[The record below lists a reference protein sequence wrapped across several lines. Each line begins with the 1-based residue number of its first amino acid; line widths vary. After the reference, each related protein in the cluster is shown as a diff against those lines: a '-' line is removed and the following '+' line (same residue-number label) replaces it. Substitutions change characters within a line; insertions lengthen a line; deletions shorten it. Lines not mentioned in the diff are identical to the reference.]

1 MARHFFHV
9 HPGVGSTSFEIPIG
23 QMWDLLDM
31 DKLGALQGET
41 LSAVPSRW
49 FNFAAYQG
57 STSFSTRM
65 FEGKVCST

>member
-1 MARHFFHV
+1 
-9 HPGVGSTSFEIPIG
+9 
-23 QMWDLLDM
+23 MWDPLDV

-57 STSFSTRM
+57 STSFSTRT
-65 FEGKVCST
+65 FEGKSVVPKKSRV